1 MSGRKASEVSSL
13 LNRANKARNVFDEN
27 LDNELEKF
35 SNNIEQ
41 YEKQYTENES
51 IILMEVSQ
59 EALKELSYEIE
70 LLNKEKEKLM
80 KVKKRNYSSEEYK
93 KIKKDLYFQ
102 IKKNDDQSK
111 RIFSIIRG
119 KSHYCDEEYR
129 QAEVIY
135 KNAKKIEEEKT
146 KLEIK
151 IKNENSELLR
161 DINKLKQNY
170 LRKKEINEKVKK
182 LNEKSKKIVEVRKE
196 ANSIKD
202 YIFSKIEEIDSKI
215 AEKFL
220 KKEYFEI
227 IKIKERMNNLSNE
240 EIISNSKKYEK
251 EVLDY
256 TDKLE
261 ILYKEYLDKKNESET
276 KLQDINSRLAEKLL
290 YKPMEYYKSESK
302 ASKITFMEFLK
313 EFGNNE
319 YVNEIQEEVSR
330 LEKALTNEEF
340 DYILS
345 NTSLNTVI
353 EKAISYSK
361 LKFEQQI
368 KTIDVTFGIRKV
380 MRNLGYQVEARMI
393 DGDIDNGFR
402 VIAKIGDE
410 IIDFDK
416 VVTNENGSVNID
428 IDHTESRKGNCG
440 TTWREL
446 QDKFTD
452 EGIMIQ
458 DITKNSKSVLYN
470 STNIQSNKENQ
481 KIKL

>member
-1 MSGRKASEVSSL
+1 
-13 LNRANKARNVFDEN
+13 
-27 LDNELEKF
+27 
-35 SNNIEQ
+35 
-41 YEKQYTENES
+41 
-51 IILMEVSQ
+51 
-59 EALKELSYEIE
+59 
-70 LLNKEKEKLM
+70 
-80 KVKKRNYSSEEYK
+80 
-93 KIKKDLYFQ
+93 
-102 IKKNDDQSK
+102 
-111 RIFSIIRG
+111 
-119 KSHYCDEEYR
+119 
-129 QAEVIY
+129 
-135 KNAKKIEEEKT
+135 
-146 KLEIK
+146 
-151 IKNENSELLR
+151 
-161 DINKLKQNY
+161 
-170 LRKKEINEKVKK
+170 
-182 LNEKSKKIVEVRKE
+182 
-196 ANSIKD
+196 
-202 YIFSKIEEIDSKI
+202 
-215 AEKFL
+215 
-220 KKEYFEI
+220 
-227 IKIKERMNNLSNE
+227 MNNLSNE

-251 EVLDY
+251 ELLDY

-302 ASKITFMEFLK
+302 ASKIAFMEFLK

-330 LEKALTNEEF
+330 LEKALINEEF

-353 EKAISYSK
+353 DKAISYSK

-416 VVTNENGSVNID
+416 VVTNEDGSVNID
-428 IDHTESRKGNCG
+428 IDHIESRKGNCG
-440 TTWREL
+440 TTWKEL

-458 DITKNSKSVLYN
+458 DITKNSKSVLYD
-470 STNIQSNKENQ
+470 STNIQSNKENE